1 MPKTK
6 PFDRYWKRYEEWFEK
21 NKYVYLSE
29 VKCLEKLI
37 PKKGTGMEVGIG
49 SGRFALP
56 FGIKIGIEPSEK
68 MANICLK
75 KGIFVVK
82 GVAENLPF
90 FDESF
95 DYILMVTTVCFV
107 DDIMKSFSEVYRVLK
122 NKGKFIVGIVDR
134 NSFLGRFYEERK
146 NKNVFY
152 KYATFYSTE
161 EIIDYMEKAKFK
173 NFKIYQ
179 TIFKLPSQIFKIE
192 PVKKG
197 YGEGGFVGIC
207 GKKE

>member
-122 NKGKFIVGIVDR
+122 GNLLLGLLIGTVSWEGFMRKEKIKMYFISMQLFIQPR
-134 NSFLGRFYEERK
+134 R
-146 NKNVFY
+146 
-152 KYATFYSTE
+152 
-161 EIIDYMEKAKFK
+161 
-173 NFKIYQ
+173 
-179 TIFKLPSQIFKIE
+179 
-192 PVKKG
+192 
-197 YGEGGFVGIC
+197 
-207 GKKE
+207 